1 METSKFV
8 ESRRNFLKTV
18 IPAGGMICFGCPNLL
33 RSNTTSP
40 MNQDQQ
46 FLDRIQTELKITHE
60 ELFNYRYK
68 SFIERMEKF
77 ADYIGRDK
85 VISMLKN
92 STDDF
97 NSERIPNLEA
107 TSLKDFINP
116 ILKNENYKIRLDIQV
131 LEFTD
136 KVYQHKVTNC
146 LWAKT
151 FLAKNAGDIGYAT
164 ICHGDISGAT
174 AFNPKLKLE
183 LTKTLM
189 EGHDC
194 CDHRYTWES

>member
-1 METSKFV
+1 MKTSNFV

-33 RSNTTSP
+33 KANTTSP

-46 FLDRIQTELKITHE
+46 FLERIQAELKITHE
-60 ELFNYRYK
+60 ELFNYRFKY
-68 SFIERMEKF
+68 FIERMEKF

-85 VISMLKN
+85 VISMLKDA
-92 STDDF
+92 TDDC

-116 ILKNENYKIRLDIQV
+116 ILKSENNKIRLDIQV
-131 LEFTD
+131 LELTD

-174 AFNPKLKLE
+174 AYNPKIKLE

-189 EGHDC
+189 EGHDYC
-194 CDHRYTWES
+194 NHRYSWEG

>member
-1 METSKFV
+1 METSNFV
-8 ESRRNFLKTV
+8 ESRRDFLKTV

-33 RSNTTSP
+33 RANTTSP

-60 ELFNYRYK
+60 ELFNYRFKY
-68 SFIERMEKF
+68 FIERMEKF

-92 STDDF
+92 STDDC

-116 ILKNENYKIRLDIQV
+116 ILKSENYKIRLDIQV

-146 LWAKT
+146 IYAKT